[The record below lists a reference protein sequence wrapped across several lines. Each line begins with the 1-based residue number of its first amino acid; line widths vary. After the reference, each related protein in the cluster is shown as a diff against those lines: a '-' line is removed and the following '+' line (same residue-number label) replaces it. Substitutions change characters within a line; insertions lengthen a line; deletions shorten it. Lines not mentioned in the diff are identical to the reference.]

1 MTDGARIIVC
11 DDDDDLRDTLA
22 EIVARQ
28 GFTVASAA
36 NGAAL
41 RRLVPDFRPDLV
53 LLDLNMP
60 GEDGLSL
67 IRWLR
72 AEHRCAIVMLT
83 AMAGLPDRVVGLE
96 MGADD
101 YIAKPVEPAE
111 LRARL
116 RAVLRRTMAAPQST
130 IPASPVVSLGRCRY
144 DPATRRL
151 VDRDGAPVDL
161 TALEADLLDILLAH
175 VRKVVS
181 RDQIRGHAVSAP
193 HDPDDRSV
201 DNRVARLR
209 RKIES
214 DPARP
219 RVLRTIRGEGYMLLP
234 GGD

>member
-1 MTDGARIIVC
+1 MTEGARIIVC
-11 DDDDDLRDTLA
+11 DDDADLRDTLI
-22 EIVARQ
+22 ELVARQ
-28 GFTVASAA
+28 GHAVV
-36 NGAAL
+36 GAADGAEL
-41 RRLVPDFRPDLV
+41 RRIVPGFQPDLV

-72 AEHRCAIVMLT
+72 ADCRCAIVMLT

-116 RAVLRRTMAAPQST
+116 RAVLRRTMDMPLTEAPAMPL
-130 IPASPVVSLGRCRY
+130 IPLGRCLY
-144 DPATRRL
+144 DPANRRL
-151 VDRDGAPVDL
+151 ATRDGAPVGL
-161 TALEADLLDILLAH
+161 TALEADMLELLYAH
-175 VRKVVS
+175 ARKVVS
-181 RDQIRGHAVSAP
+181 REQFTAGQGAGPREAN
-193 HDPDDRSV
+193 DRSV
-201 DNRVARLR
+201 DNRIARLR

-214 DPARP
+214 DPGHP
-219 RVLRTIRGEGYMLLP
+219 RILRTIRGEGYMLLP

>member
-28 GFTVASAA
+28 GYTVAAA
-36 NGAAL
+36 ADGAAL
-41 RRLVPDFRPDLV
+41 RWLVPDFRPDLV

-72 AEHRCAIVMLT
+72 ADHRCAIVMLT

-116 RAVLRRTMAAPQST
+116 RAVLRRTLSAPQAT
-130 IPASPVVSLGRCRY
+130 VPASQLVPLGRCFY
-144 DPATRRL
+144 NPATRRL
-151 VDRDGAPVDL
+151 VTRDGAPVDL
-161 TALEADLLDILLAH
+161 TALEADLLGILIAH
-175 VRKVVS
+175 ARKVVS
-181 RDQIRGHAVSAP
+181 RDQIRGHATSGPRDA
-193 HDPDDRSV
+193 DDRSV

-234 GGD
+234 SND